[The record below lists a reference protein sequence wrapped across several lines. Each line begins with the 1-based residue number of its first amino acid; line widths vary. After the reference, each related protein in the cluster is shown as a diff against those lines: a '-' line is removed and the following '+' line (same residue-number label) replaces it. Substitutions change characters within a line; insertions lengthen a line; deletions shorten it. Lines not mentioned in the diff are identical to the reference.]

1 MFDAKNTSELDQA
14 IALLRD
20 HFVPSLWSFY
30 SACMVCGFDKEQ
42 SMQLLLQWMTVTLL
56 PTYKPKRTEE

>member
-1 MFDAKNTSELDQA
+1 MFDAKNMSELDQA

-30 SACMVCGFDKEQ
+30 SACMSCGFDKEQ
-42 SMQLLLQWMTVTLL
+42 SMQLLLQWMAITLSSAS
-56 PTYKPKRTEE
+56 KPKMTEE